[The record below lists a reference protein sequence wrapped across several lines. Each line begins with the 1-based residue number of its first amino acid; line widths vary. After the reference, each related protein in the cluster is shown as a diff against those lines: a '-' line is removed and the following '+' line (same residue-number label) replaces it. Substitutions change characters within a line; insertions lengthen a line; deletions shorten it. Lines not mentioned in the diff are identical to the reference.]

1 MNNQLLWPM
10 AIQILL
16 TLLVFIPLGKRKKA
30 AVDAGKA
37 DLTRTA
43 LDNSAWPDDVVQV
56 SNNIQNQFQLPVL
69 FYALCLGFM
78 VNNSVS
84 LLVIGLAWTFA
95 VTRIAHAYVHITSNY
110 IPHRMGLFSIGL
122 VSLLVMTIVM
132 IVQLASA

>member
-30 AVDAGKA
+30 AVDAGTA
-37 DLTRTA
+37 DLSRTA
-43 LDNSAWPDDVVQV
+43 LDNSAWPDEVLKV

-84 LLVIGLAWTFA
+84 LLVVGLAWTFS
-95 VTRIAHAYVHITSNY
+95 VTRIAHAYVHINSNY
-110 IPHRMGLFSIGL
+110 IPHRMGLFSLGL
-122 VSLLVMTIVM
+122 VCLLVMTIIM
-132 IVQLASA
+132 IAQLASA

>member
-10 AIQILL
+10 VIQILL

-30 AVDAGKA
+30 AVNTGKA
-37 DLTRTA
+37 DLSRTA
-43 LDNSAWPDDVVQV
+43 LDNRAWPDDVVQV

-84 LLVIGLAWTFA
+84 LLVIGLAWVFS

-110 IPHRMGLFSIGL
+110 IPHRMGLFLIGFI
-122 VSLLVMTIVM
+122 SLLAMTVIL
-132 IVQLASA
+132 IVQLALR